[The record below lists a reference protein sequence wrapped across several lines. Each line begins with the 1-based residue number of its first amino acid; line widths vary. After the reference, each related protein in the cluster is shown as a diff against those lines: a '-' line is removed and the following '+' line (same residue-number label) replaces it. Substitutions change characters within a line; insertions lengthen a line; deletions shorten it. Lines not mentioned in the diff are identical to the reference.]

1 MVASSSTAYLTR
13 CLDCFVESFILY
25 IMQLLGYKFVQKIVK
40 SIFCFANY
48 IHQTVADCQWN
59 QSYQLSTFLIL
70 YFNVESIYLMKVV
83 MFSQLAPSPKH
94 PFRQPL
100 FKKNFSKGNFK
111 LTSTETITQTW
122 NYYVCVMILIN
133 YKDLVLTDFHYASKI
148 NS

>member
-1 MVASSSTAYLTR
+1 MLYFCKRYGAWIKVDTFRTCSRWWL
-13 CLDCFVESFILY
+13 LQILLH
-25 IMQLLGYKFVQKIVK
+25 IWPDVWTVLLKALYHAIIGLQIC
-40 SIFCFANY
+40 CFANY

-122 NYYVCVMILIN
+122 NYYVFVVIQKN
-133 YKDLVLTDFHYASKI
+133 Y
-148 NS
+148 